1 MRRVNLIAT
10 LGLVVASTSYAHK
23 LPVKGD
29 SMRKK
34 TKSESADA

>member
-1 MRRVNLIAT
+1 
-10 LGLVVASTSYAHK
+10 LVHQAHK

>member
-1 MRRVNLIAT
+1 DR
-10 LGLVVASTSYAHK
+10 LVHQAHK

-34 TKSESADA
+34 TKSETADA

>member
-1 MRRVNLIAT
+1 MRFSI
-10 LGLVVASTSYAHK
+10 GSHQAHK